1 MTRQDNQEFEMSDY
15 RPKVRWWSL
24 RDMRLAAHFTESL
37 EVMDDRLVLRK
48 GVFNKDEIVV
58 PFSRI
63 TNYSA
68 SQSFFDRIFN
78 IAHFRIETAGS
89 MTSELTLSGYPESL
103 RRVLAEAV
111 DF

>member
-1 MTRQDNQEFEMSDY
+1 MPLY
-15 RPKVRWWSL
+15 RPAIRWWSL
-24 RDMRLAAHFTESL
+24 RNMRLSARFSESL
-37 EVMDDRLVLRK
+37 EVLDDRLVLRRGLFSK
-48 GVFNKDEIVV
+48 NEIVV

-89 MTSELTLSGYPESL
+89 MASELTLSGYPEVL
-103 RRVLAEAV
+103 RDVLAEAV
-111 DF
+111 DFSQ

>member
-1 MTRQDNQEFEMSDY
+1 MTIY

-24 RDMRLAAHFTESL
+24 LHMRLAAHYAESL
-37 EVMDDRLVLRK
+37 EVLDDRLVLRK
-48 GVFNKDEIVV
+48 GVFSKTETVV

-78 IAHFRIETAGS
+78 ICHFHIETAGS
-89 MTSELTLSGYPESL
+89 TVSELTLPGYPESL

-111 DF
+111 DFGA

>member
-1 MTRQDNQEFEMSDY
+1 MTLY
-15 RPKVRWWSL
+15 RPAIRWWSL
-24 RDMRLAAHFTESL
+24 RNMRLSAHFSESL
-37 EVMDDRLVLRK
+37 EVLDDRLVLRK
-48 GVFNKDEIVV
+48 GVFSKNEIVV

-89 MTSELTLSGYPESL
+89 MTSELTLSGYPEAL
-103 RRVLAEAV
+103 REVLAEAV
-111 DF
+111 DFSD

>member
-1 MTRQDNQEFEMSDY
+1 MSDY